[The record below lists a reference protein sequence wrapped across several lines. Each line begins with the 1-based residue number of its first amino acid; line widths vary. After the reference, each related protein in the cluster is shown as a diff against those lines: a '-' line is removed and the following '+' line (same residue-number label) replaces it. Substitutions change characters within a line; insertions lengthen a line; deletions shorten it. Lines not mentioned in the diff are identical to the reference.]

1 MLGFDVFNNYRQR
14 CKYTLMKKRIKQKA
28 FINRE
33 IFIKDIKKDYDK
45 IKIRLA
51 KSQ

>member
-1 MLGFDVFNNYRQR
+1 MKQR
-14 CKYTLMKKRIKQKA
+14 KKQRE

-33 IFIKDIKKDYDK
+33 LDINTIRKDYEK

-51 KSQ
+51 KTK

>member
-1 MLGFDVFNNYRQR
+1 MKMRKKQR
-14 CKYTLMKKRIKQKA
+14 E
-28 FINRE
+28 FVNRE
-33 IFIKDIKKDYDK
+33 LDINIIKKDYEK

>member
-1 MLGFDVFNNYRQR
+1 MYNNYRE
-14 CKYTLMKKRIKQKA
+14 TANILLMKKRIKQKA

-33 IFIKDIKKDYDK
+33 IFIEDIKKDYEK

-51 KSQ
+51 KVK